1 MVSFLAHF
9 GPMMKGW
16 LSGLIVTGEL
26 SAKDAFEIYTQKGAQ
41 IDYESKR
48 KEIDSFYEDLR
59 GD

>member
-26 SAKDAFEIYTQKGAQ
+26 SAKDAFEIYTQKAQ

-48 KEIDSFYEDLR
+48 R
-59 GD
+59 R

>member
-1 MVSFLAHF
+1 
-9 GPMMKGW
+9 MMKGW
-16 LSGLIVTGEL
+16 LSDLIVPGEL
-26 SAKDAFEIYTQKGAQ
+26 IAKDAFEIYTQKGAQ